1 MRKLYKHEQE
11 TSSGGGEVTYMNA
24 LLWSVDYI
32 NFYEEVFAD
41 LNLEKCYT
49 SIVQILAEY

>member
-1 MRKLYKHEQE
+1 
-11 TSSGGGEVTYMNA
+11 MNA